1 MPETDG
7 SCMNF
12 IAWTTVTPPVAAAG
26 AAARAAGAAP
36 PPPPPSEN
44 AVGDWLTGGPTGGS
58 PLPSYA
64 FLQLLSGKAIETVP
78 AREGT
83 TSEEAPKEMRESMTR
98 IEGWEEIGN
107 RYI

>member
-1 MPETDG
+1 
-7 SCMNF
+7 
-12 IAWTTVTPPVAAAG
+12 
-26 AAARAAGAAP
+26 
-36 PPPPPSEN
+36 
-44 AVGDWLTGGPTGGS
+44 
-58 PLPSYA
+58 
-64 FLQLLSGKAIETVP
+64 P